1 MAQEFM
7 IKPVTVALP
16 TLGCKANR
24 YDSDTLARALAALGY
39 SIVPE
44 GGCADVY
51 IVNTCTVTGG
61 ADAKS
66 RKICRRTLKLNP
78 DATLIITG
86 CYASLEP
93 EKLGAMAGVA
103 AVVPIT
109 EQARIPE
116 LLLRLRP
123 PTVVAVAPTLHTSA
137 ERTRATVKVAD
148 GCNLSCAFCA
158 VTLAR
163 GEVRSRPLPE
173 VLAELRGLIAAGMP
187 EIVLTGIRLDAYGID
202 VPGGPRL
209 ADLLDATR
217 ELGIPRLRLS
227 SVEPLGVSQ
236 RLIDTLA
243 SHPSLCHHFHVC
255 LQSGDDEIL
264 RGMRRGY
271 TTEFYR
277 KVIAR
282 VRAAMPDAT
291 FTTDIIVGFPGE
303 SEEAFAHTLELVEE
317 VGFIGLHI
325 FKFSP
330 RPHTTAATMPGQIQ
344 ESEKDT
350 RAVRLLALQRR
361 LFATHAATL
370 QGQVVP
376 VLAERGDE
384 GLTPHYERVRA
395 PFPAEII
402 GHTVPMRIT
411 GAGEEWVV
419 GEIWS
424 QT

>member
-1 MAQEFM
+1 MSTDP
-7 IKPVTVALP
+7 KPITVALP

-24 YDSDTLARALAALGY
+24 YDSDTLARALAELGY

-44 GGCADVY
+44 GACADIY

-109 EQARIPE
+109 EQAHIPE

-123 PTVVAVAPTLHTSA
+123 PSAIHATMPGLHTSA

-163 GEVRSRPLPE
+163 GDVRSRPLPE
-173 VLAELRGLIAAGMP
+173 IITELHALVAAGMP
-187 EIVLTGIRLDAYGID
+187 EVVLTGIRLDAYGIEAA
-202 VPGGPRL
+202 GGPRL
-209 ADLLDATR
+209 ADLIDATHDIS
-217 ELGIPRLRLS
+217 IPRLRLS
-227 SVEPLGVSQ
+227 SVEPLGVSA
-236 RLIDTLA
+236 RLVRSLA
-243 SHPSLCHHFHVC
+243 AHPGLCHHFHVC
-255 LQSGDDEIL
+255 LQSGDDGIL
-264 RGMRRGY
+264 HSMRRGY
-271 TTEFYR
+271 TADFYR
-277 KVIAR
+277 TVITR
-282 VRAAMPDAT
+282 LRTAMPDAT

-303 SEEAFAHTLELVEE
+303 TEEAFAHTLELVEE

-344 ESEKDT
+344 ESVKDA
-350 RAVRLLALQRR
+350 RAERLLALQRR
-361 LFATHAATL
+361 LFTTHASTL
-370 QGQVVP
+370 VGSVVP
-376 VLAERGDE
+376 VLAERGNE
-384 GLTPHYERVRA
+384 GLTTHYERVHA
-395 PFPAEII
+395 HFPAEII
-402 GHTVPMRIT
+402 GHTVPVRIT
-411 GAGEEWVV
+411 SVGDEWVV
-419 GEIWS
+419 GEVEKYR
-424 QT
+424 